1 MTKPRALFL
10 DLDDTLIGRLR
21 PEVVTRTAE
30 EIAALHPDLDAARL
44 AETNAAVWDAY
55 WPSVEDRRTLGEL
68 SGAAVTLEAWRRTL
82 RTCGCADEA
91 VARQAAR
98 TFRQQAS
105 ASYRLFDEVR
115 DLVASARRARIPLA
129 LITNGASDTQRD
141 KLSAVGIGEW
151 FDTVVI
157 SGEVGLAKPDPRIFE
172 VALEAL
178 GLGRDGVWHVG
189 DSLAADVAG
198 AKAAGVTAVWL
209 NRSRLRRRDDDPEPD
224 IEIPSLAELNPLLS
238 AMRGCA

>member
-1 MTKPRALFL
+1 MTRPRALFL
-10 DLDDTLIGRLR
+10 DLDDTLIDGLG
-21 PEVVTRTAE
+21 PEAVIRTCE
-30 EIAALHPDLDAARL
+30 EIAALHPELDGARL
-44 AETNAAVWDAY
+44 AAVNAAVWEAY
-55 WPSVEDRRTLGEL
+55 WPSVEDRWTLGEL

-82 RTCGCADEA
+82 RICGCADEA

-98 TFRQQAS
+98 IFRQQAS
-105 ASYRLFDEVR
+105 ASYRLFGDVR
-115 DLVASARRARIPLA
+115 DLAASARQARIPLA

-141 KLSAVGIGEW
+141 KLSALGIGQW
-151 FDTVVI
+151 FDAIVI

-198 AKAAGVTAVWL
+198 AKAAGVTAVWV

-224 IEIPSLAELNPLLS
+224 IEVPSLAELNPLLS